1 MANIYK
7 RPRSPFW
14 WISYT
19 TATDRVRVSTGVR
32 HDGRKSPPKDSPVL
46 EIRRTIEERLARAK
60 FGAAPMLEHKPVADF
75 LRDYLAGLQGVRPT
89 SLRRY
94 QFMVNAF
101 TGWAKTEGVA
111 TVADVTYPVASRY
124 VAFRR
129 AADIGPATLRAEVRF
144 LHSAWAEA
152 KKLHHVEFEENP
164 WTFSFKVERHEPD
177 PFTDAELAAILAQP
191 MPAWLRLSVDIA
203 LYTGARISSIKGL
216 RWEDITIEA
225 IHFRTSKTSSFTVP
239 LHPALAATLELQR
252 SSGTVLPKD
261 VLAKSDA
268 HFSQTFKVI
277 CQRAGVPRGHFHLFR
292 HTFISRLALAGV
304 EQRVTQLLANHA
316 DSNVHRHYTHANAAA
331 LAPHL
336 QRLTYP
342 CASSVPEVPVSVSN

>member
-46 EIRRTIEERLARAK
+46 EIRRTIEERLARAR
-60 FGAAPMLEHKPVADF
+60 FGAAPMIEHKPVADF
-75 LRDYLAGLQGVRPT
+75 LRDYLAGLQGVRHT
-89 SLRRY
+89 SLKRY
-94 QFMVNAF
+94 RFMVQAF
-101 TGWAKTEGVA
+101 TGWAKTEQVA
-111 TVADVTYPVASRY
+111 TVADVTYAVASRY

-144 LHSAWAEA
+144 LNSAWAEA

-191 MPAWLRLSVDIA
+191 MPAWLRE
-203 LYTGARISSIKGL
+203 GL
-216 RWEDITIEA
+216 RHA
-225 IHFRTSKTSSFTVP
+225 P
-239 LHPALAATLELQR
+239 LAALAAIIAPSVLMDAQGQWLQTWQDAR
-252 SSGTVLPKD
+252 LPAVAVAVAWFLWRRDLLGTILSGTAVM
-261 VLAKSDA
+261 
-268 HFSQTFKVI
+268 
-277 CQRAGVPRGHFHLFR
+277 
-292 HTFISRLALAGV
+292 
-304 EQRVTQLLANHA
+304 LLL
-316 DSNVHRHYTHANAAA
+316 RIG
-331 LAPHL
+331 LGW
-336 QRLTYP
+336 
-342 CASSVPEVPVSVSN
+342 